1 MNHTIV
7 TELSA
12 NIRGLARVALAGKWP
27 TAVLTMLT
35 ATLLVAVP
43 AGIIERMMEG
53 QSASESFYSI
63 W

>member
-1 MNHTIV
+1 MNRIIV

-12 NIRGLARVALAGKWP
+12 NIRGLARAALAGKWP

-43 AGIIERMMEG
+43 AGII
-53 QSASESFYSI
+53 
-63 W
+63 